1 MSATYSNW
9 DKGRIGVNVTYKE
22 PTVEGIEVTK
32 SLVLPNRVSVR
43 TQFNYKPL
51 HGLNEWNQGIIE
63 QAPEFT
69 FTIGLPSVSASTRL
83 LRALH
88 VSGIP
93 FAMLLQDAT
102 NSGEFQLIAEKLVE
116 CRITAR
122 ELNVVVEDVPLTVF
136 SGMAL
141 RYTYSDINGVVDQE
155 FGDGKPVEEDLFS
168 EWEGS

>member
-1 MSATYSNW
+1 MSYNNW
-9 DKGRIGVNVTYKE
+9 DKGRIAVSITYVKPTASGDESVTE
-22 PTVEGIEVTK
+22 

-63 QAPEFT
+63 EAPEYT

-93 FAMLLQDAT
+93 FDLTLKDA
-102 NSGEFQLIAEKLVE
+102 SDSVEFKLI
-116 CRITAR
+116 T
-122 ELNVVVEDVPLTVF
+122 
-136 SGMAL
+136 
-141 RYTYSDINGVVDQE
+141 
-155 FGDGKPVEEDLFS
+155 
-168 EWEGS
+168 